1 MPRLARRIPAP
12 DHPMPNLPALAS
24 STAEDPMKTSPPCLS
39 LLGVLML
46 LCGNLYSQAESITVQ
61 VRDPSGLPVSG
72 AAVSLA
78 LPSGRQIAT
87 GHTQAGGSTTFSVSR
102 GFYLLS
108 VTASGFA
115 PYRRELTLHASETA
129 ELAVELQLVS
139 LATEIEVTAS
149 PPAQIAIEDVPAA
162 RLQSGPPRD
171 LAERLKEVPGVLAV
185 RRGGTNLEPVVQGL
199 REHQVAMVVDGSR
212 AFAAGPARMDS
223 EISHVDPARV
233 SNLEVIK
240 GPYALSECAGGLAA
254 VLVKT
259 DPLPVHDKMTFGG
272 SVSTGYAFN
281 SANRWGNTRYFAS
294 GRRAGISVRASGGK
308 GDDYRAGTGSAPGPT
323 VPGRFGEYQVGG
335 KLRLNLTS
343 NQELSFDSGLD
354 TQQNLDYP
362 GRLLDANHFITRSWN
377 GAYYLKEPAP
387 AVQSVTFRLYLSKK
401 SHRMN
406 NDGKPTAMDM
416 PGRVPPFGLAV
427 SLPTESDT
435 LGGAGRISFQP
446 RSGWAV
452 QTGFDFYDL
461 SQQATRFI
469 SRRSNNRLLFRDNV
483 WPDARIRDQGLYL
496 NAAKAGENWGMAA
509 AVRFDTVQA
518 EAGRPSDFFRA
529 NTSEPMNRK
538 EFNTSWSLT
547 ARRNLT
553 EAVTVSGGLGRAV
566 RTANVLERYSDRF
579 PGTKFQVAAEFMGT
593 PGIEPETSHQADL
606 GLEFRWAG
614 MRLRAGGYYR
624 RIQDFITVA
633 PAPGIRKRLPL
644 SPPQVFRY
652 LSGDH
657 ANFRGLDFSVRA
669 PITEGLELGIQ
680 GAYTLADDIEQALAA
695 IGVNEPVLGIPPLE
709 VRSRLRYTGD
719 SVPFY
724 GEFEMR
730 NVGPQDRVA
739 ASRLEAP
746 SPGFTT
752 LSLRG
757 GLQLPKRLSLE
768 AGVENLGDKFYFEH
782 LNSLNP
788 FTRERIPEMGRFVFV
803 GVTKK
808 W

>member
-1 MPRLARRIPAP
+1 MMRLP
-12 DHPMPNLPALAS
+12 HLPL
-24 STAEDPMKTSPPCLS
+24 LS
-39 LLGVLML
+39 ILTL
-46 LCGNLYSQAESITVQ
+46 LCGNLFSQAESITVQ
-61 VRDPSGLPVSG
+61 VRDPSGLPISG
-72 AAVSLA
+72 ATVSLL
-78 LPSGRQIAT
+78 LPSGQQVAT
-87 GHTQAGGSTTFSVSR
+87 GYTQAGGSMTLTVPSGS
-102 GFYLLS
+102 YLAA
-108 VTASGFA
+108 VTARGFA
-115 PYRRELTLHASETA
+115 PHQRELTLHAGESA
-129 ELAVELQLVS
+129 QLMVELQLVS

-149 PPAQIAIEDVPAA
+149 SPAQIAIEEIPAG

-171 LAERLKEVPGVLAV
+171 LAEKLKEVPGVLAV

-233 SNLEVIK
+233 SSLEVVK

-259 DPLPVHDKMTFGG
+259 DPVPVHDTMTFGG
-272 SVSTGYAFN
+272 SVSTGYSFN
-281 SANRWGNTRYFAS
+281 GANRFGHTRFFAA

-308 GDDYRAGTGSAPGPT
+308 GDDYRAGAGSAPAPT
-323 VPGRFGEYQVGG
+323 IPGRFGEYQLGG
-335 KLRLNLTS
+335 KLRLSLPS
-343 NQELSFDSGLD
+343 NQELTFDSGLD
-354 TQQNLDYP
+354 TQQDLDYP

-377 GAYYLKEPAP
+377 GAYYMKEPA
-387 AVQSVTFRLYLSKK
+387 AAIQSVSFRLYLSKK

-406 NDGKPTAMDM
+406 NDEKPTAMDM
-416 PGRVPPFGLAV
+416 PGRVPPFGLSV

-446 RSGWAV
+446 RSGWAF

-469 SRRSNNRLLFRDNV
+469 SRRSNDRLLFRDNV
-483 WPDARIRDQGLYL
+483 WPDARIRDQGFYL
-496 NAAKAGENWGMAA
+496 TAAKAGEDWGMAA
-509 AVRFDTVQA
+509 AVRFDAVQA
-518 EAGRPSDFFRA
+518 EAARPSDFFRA
-529 NTSEPMNRK
+529 NTAGPMNGK
-538 EFNTSWSLT
+538 EFNTSASLT

-553 EAVTVSGGLGRAV
+553 EAVTVSGGLGRVV

-579 PGTKFQVAAEFMGT
+579 PSTKFQVAAEFMGT
-593 PGIEPETSHQADL
+593 PGIEPETGYQADL
-606 GLEFRWAG
+606 GLEVRWAG
-614 MRLRAGGYYR
+614 MRLRGAGFYR

-657 ANFRGLDFSVRA
+657 ADFRGLDFSLRA
-669 PITEGLELGIQ
+669 PITEGLEFGIQ
-680 GAYTLADDIEQALAA
+680 GAYTLADDIEQSLAA
-695 IGVNEPVLGIPPLE
+695 IGVNEPVLGIPPFE
-709 VRSRLRYTGD
+709 VRSRLRYTGG
-719 SVPFY
+719 SALFFAEV
-724 GEFEMR
+724 EMR

-752 LSLRG
+752 FSLRG
-757 GLQLPKRLSLE
+757 GLKLPKRLSLDV
-768 AGVENLGDKFYFEH
+768 GIENLADKFYFEH

-788 FTRERIPEMGRFVFV
+788 FTRERIPELGRNVFV

>member
-1 MPRLARRIPAP
+1 MMRLP
-12 DHPMPNLPALAS
+12 HLPL
-24 STAEDPMKTSPPCLS
+24 LS
-39 LLGVLML
+39 ILTL
-46 LCGNLYSQAESITVQ
+46 LCGNLFSQAESITVQ
-61 VRDPSGLPVSG
+61 VRDPSGLPISG
-72 AAVSLA
+72 ATVSLL
-78 LPSGRQIAT
+78 LPSGQQVAT
-87 GHTQAGGSTTFSVSR
+87 GYTQAGGSMTLTVPSGS
-102 GFYLLS
+102 YLAA
-108 VTASGFA
+108 VTARGFA
-115 PYRRELTLHASETA
+115 PHQRELTLHAGESA
-129 ELAVELQLVS
+129 QLMVELQLVS

-149 PPAQIAIEDVPAA
+149 SPAQIAIEEIPAG

-171 LAERLKEVPGVLAV
+171 LAEKLKEVPGVLAV

-233 SNLEVIK
+233 SSLEVIK

-259 DPLPVHDKMTFGG
+259 DPVPVHDTMTFGG
-272 SVSTGYAFN
+272 SVSTGYSFN
-281 SANRWGNTRYFAS
+281 GANRFGHTRFFAA
-294 GRRAGISVRASGGK
+294 GRRIGISVRASGGK
-308 GDDYRAGTGSAPGPT
+308 GDDYRAGAGSAPAPT
-323 VPGRFGEYQVGG
+323 IPGRFGEYQLGG
-335 KLRLNLTS
+335 KLRLSLPS
-343 NQELSFDSGLD
+343 NQELTFDSGLD
-354 TQQNLDYP
+354 TQQDLDYP

-377 GAYYLKEPAP
+377 GAYYMKEPAT
-387 AVQSVTFRLYLSKK
+387 AIQSVSFRLYLSKK

-406 NDGKPTAMDM
+406 NNGKPTAMDM

-427 SLPTESDT
+427 SLPTESDS

-469 SRRSNNRLLFRDNV
+469 SRRSNDRLLFRDNV
-483 WPDARIRDQGLYL
+483 WPDARIRDQGFYL
-496 NAAKAGENWGMAA
+496 TAAKAGEAWGVAA
-509 AVRFDTVQA
+509 AVRFDAVQA
-518 EAGRPSDFFRA
+518 EAARPSDFFRA
-529 NTSEPMNRK
+529 NTAGPMNGK
-538 EFNTSWSLT
+538 EFNTSASLT

-553 EAVTVSGGLGRAV
+553 EAVTVSGGLGRVV

-579 PGTKFQVAAEFMGT
+579 PSTKFQVAAEFMGT
-593 PGIEPETSHQADL
+593 PGIEPETGYQADL
-606 GLEFRWAG
+606 GLEVRWAG
-614 MRLRAGGYYR
+614 MRMRGAGFYR

-657 ANFRGLDFSVRA
+657 ADFRGLDFSLRA
-669 PITEGLELGIQ
+669 PITEGLEFGIQ
-680 GAYTLADDIEQALAA
+680 GAYTLADDIEQSLAA
-695 IGVNEPVLGIPPLE
+695 IGVNEPVLGIPPFE
-709 VRSRLRYTGD
+709 VRSRLRYTGG
-719 SVPFY
+719 SALFFAEV
-724 GEFEMR
+724 EMR

-752 LSLRG
+752 FSLRG
-757 GLQLPKRLSLE
+757 GLKLPKRLSLDV
-768 AGVENLGDKFYFEH
+768 GIENLADKFYFEH

-788 FTRERIPEMGRFVFV
+788 FTRERIPELGRNVFV

>member
-1 MPRLARRIPAP
+1 MRLPY
-12 DHPMPNLPALAS
+12 LP
-24 STAEDPMKTSPPCLS
+24 
-39 LLGVLML
+39 LLGVLTL
-46 LCGNLYSQAESITVQ
+46 LCGNLFSQAESIAIQ
-61 VRDPSGLPVSG
+61 VRDPSGLPISG
-72 AAVSLA
+72 ATVSLL
-78 LPSGRQIAT
+78 LPSGQQVAT
-87 GHTQAGGSTTFSVSR
+87 GYTQAGGSMAFTVAS
-102 GFYLLS
+102 GFYLVS
-108 VTASGFA
+108 VTARGFA
-115 PYRRELTLHASETA
+115 PHRRELTLHAGERAQLT
-129 ELAVELQLVS
+129 VELQLGSV
-139 LATEIEVTAS
+139 ATEIEVLATS
-149 PPAQIAIEDVPAA
+149 PAQIAIEEIPAG

-171 LAERLKEVPGVLAV
+171 LAEKLKEVPGVLAV

-233 SNLEVIK
+233 SSLEVIK

-259 DPLPVHDKMTFGG
+259 DPVPVHDRMTFGG
-272 SVSTGYAFN
+272 SVSTGYSFN
-281 SANRWGNTRYFAS
+281 GANRLGHTRFFAA

-308 GDDYRAGTGSAPGPT
+308 GDDYRAGAGSAPAPT
-323 VPGRFGEYQVGG
+323 IPGRFGEYQLGG
-335 KLRLNLTS
+335 KLRLSLPS
-343 NQELSFDSGLD
+343 NQELTFDSGLD
-354 TQQNLDYP
+354 TQQDLDYP

-377 GAYYLKEPAP
+377 GAYYMKEPA
-387 AVQSVTFRLYLSKK
+387 AAIQSVSFRLYLSKK

-427 SLPTESDT
+427 SLPTESDS

-469 SRRSNNRLLFRDNV
+469 SRRSNDRLLFRDNV
-483 WPDARIRDQGLYL
+483 WPDARIRDQGFYL
-496 NAAKAGENWGMAA
+496 TAAKAGEAWGVAA
-509 AVRFDTVQA
+509 AVRFDAVQA
-518 EAGRPSDFFRA
+518 EAARPSDFFRA
-529 NTSEPMNRK
+529 NTAGPMNGK
-538 EFNTSWSLT
+538 EFNTSASLT

-553 EAVTVSGGLGRAV
+553 EAVTVSGGLGRVV

-579 PGTKFQVAAEFMGT
+579 PSTKFQIAAEFMGT
-593 PGIEPETSHQADL
+593 PGIEPETGYQADL
-606 GLEFRWAG
+606 GLEIRWAG
-614 MRLRAGGYYR
+614 MRLRGAGFYR

-657 ANFRGLDFSVRA
+657 ADFRGLDFSLRA
-669 PITEGLELGIQ
+669 PITQGLEFGIQ
-680 GAYTLADDIEQALAA
+680 GAYTLADDIEQSLAA
-695 IGVNEPVLGIPPLE
+695 IGVNEPVLGIPPFE
-709 VRSRLRYTGD
+709 VRSRLRYTGG
-719 SVPFY
+719 SGLFF

-752 LSLRG
+752 FSLRG
-757 GLQLPKRLSLE
+757 GLKLPKRLSLDV
-768 AGVENLGDKFYFEH
+768 GIENLADKFYFEH

-788 FTRERIPEMGRFVFV
+788 FTRERIPELGRNVFV

>member
-1 MPRLARRIPAP
+1 MMRLP
-12 DHPMPNLPALAS
+12 HLPL
-24 STAEDPMKTSPPCLS
+24 LS
-39 LLGVLML
+39 ILTL
-46 LCGNLYSQAESITVQ
+46 LCGNLFSQAESITVQ
-61 VRDPSGLPVSG
+61 VRDPSGLPISG
-72 AAVSLA
+72 ATVSLL
-78 LPSGRQIAT
+78 LPSGQQVAT
-87 GHTQAGGSTTFSVSR
+87 GHTQAGGSMTLTVPSGS
-102 GFYLLS
+102 YLAA
-108 VTASGFA
+108 VTARGFA
-115 PYRRELTLHASETA
+115 PHQRELTLHAGESA
-129 ELAVELQLVS
+129 QLMVELQLVS

-149 PPAQIAIEDVPAA
+149 SPAQIAIEEIPAG

-171 LAERLKEVPGVLAV
+171 LAEKLKEVPGVLAV

-233 SNLEVIK
+233 SSLEVVK

-259 DPLPVHDKMTFGG
+259 DPVPVHDTMTFGG
-272 SVSTGYAFN
+272 SVSTGYSFN
-281 SANRWGNTRYFAS
+281 GANRFGHTRFFAA
-294 GRRAGISVRASGGK
+294 GRRIGISVRASGGK
-308 GDDYRAGTGSAPGPT
+308 GDDYRAGAGSAPAPT
-323 VPGRFGEYQVGG
+323 IPGRFGEYQLGG
-335 KLRLNLTS
+335 KLRLSLPS
-343 NQELSFDSGLD
+343 NQELTFDSGLD
-354 TQQNLDYP
+354 TQQDLDYP

-377 GAYYLKEPAP
+377 GAYYMKEPA
-387 AVQSVTFRLYLSKK
+387 AAIQSVSFRLYLSKK

-427 SLPTESDT
+427 SLPTESDS

-469 SRRSNNRLLFRDNV
+469 SRRSNDRLLFRDNV
-483 WPDARIRDQGLYL
+483 WPDARIRDQGFYL
-496 NAAKAGENWGMAA
+496 TAAKAGEAWGVAA
-509 AVRFDTVQA
+509 AVRFDAVQA
-518 EAGRPSDFFRA
+518 EAARPSDFFRA
-529 NTSEPMNRK
+529 NTAGPMNGK
-538 EFNTSWSLT
+538 EFNTSASLT

-553 EAVTVSGGLGRAV
+553 EAVTVSGGLGRVV

-579 PGTKFQVAAEFMGT
+579 PSTKFQVAAEFMGT
-593 PGIEPETSHQADL
+593 PGIEPETGYQADL
-606 GLEFRWAG
+606 GLEVRWAG
-614 MRLRAGGYYR
+614 MRLRGAGFYR

-644 SPPQVFRY
+644 SPPQVFFY

-657 ANFRGLDFSVRA
+657 ADFRGLDFSLRA
-669 PITEGLELGIQ
+669 PITEGLEFGIQ
-680 GAYTLADDIEQALAA
+680 GAYTLADDIEQSLAA
-695 IGVNEPVLGIPPLE
+695 IGVNEPVLGIPPFE
-709 VRSRLRYTGD
+709 VRSRLRYTGG
-719 SVPFY
+719 SALFFAEV
-724 GEFEMR
+724 EMR

-752 LSLRG
+752 FSLRG
-757 GLQLPKRLSLE
+757 GLKLPKRLSLDV
-768 AGVENLGDKFYFEH
+768 GIENLADKFYFEH

-788 FTRERIPEMGRFVFV
+788 FTRERIPELGRNVFV

>member
-1 MPRLARRIPAP
+1 MMRLP
-12 DHPMPNLPALAS
+12 HLP
-24 STAEDPMKTSPPCLS
+24 
-39 LLGVLML
+39 LLGILTL
-46 LCGNLYSQAESITVQ
+46 LCGNLFSQAESITVQ
-61 VRDPSGLPVSG
+61 VRDPSGLPISG
-72 AAVSLA
+72 ATVSLL
-78 LPSGRQIAT
+78 LPSGQQVAT
-87 GHTQAGGSTTFSVSR
+87 GYTQAGGSMTLTVPSGS
-102 GFYLLS
+102 YLAA
-108 VTASGFA
+108 VTARGFA
-115 PYRRELTLHASETA
+115 PHQRELTLHAGESA
-129 ELAVELQLVS
+129 QLMVELQLVS

-149 PPAQIAIEDVPAA
+149 SPAQIAIEEIPAG

-171 LAERLKEVPGVLAV
+171 LAEKLKEVPGVLAV

-233 SNLEVIK
+233 SSLEVVK

-259 DPLPVHDKMTFGG
+259 DPVPVHDRMTFGG
-272 SVSTGYAFN
+272 SVSTGYSFN
-281 SANRWGNTRYFAS
+281 GANRLGHTRFFAA

-308 GDDYRAGTGSAPGPT
+308 GDDYRAGAGSAPAPT
-323 VPGRFGEYQVGG
+323 IPGRFGEYQLGG

-343 NQELSFDSGLD
+343 NQELTLDSGLD
-354 TQQNLDYP
+354 TQQDLDYP

-377 GAYYLKEPAP
+377 GAYYMKEPA
-387 AVQSVTFRLYLSKK
+387 AAIQSVSFRLYLSKK

-427 SLPTESDT
+427 SLPTESDS

-469 SRRSNNRLLFRDNV
+469 SRRSNDRLLFRDNV
-483 WPDARIRDQGLYL
+483 WPDARIRDQGFYL
-496 NAAKAGENWGMAA
+496 TAAKAGEDWGMAA
-509 AVRFDTVQA
+509 AVRFDAVQA
-518 EAGRPSDFFRA
+518 EAARPSDFFRA
-529 NTSEPMNRK
+529 NTAGPMNGK
-538 EFNTSWSLT
+538 EFNTSASLT

-553 EAVTVSGGLGRAV
+553 EAVTVSGGLGRVV

-579 PGTKFQVAAEFMGT
+579 PSTKFQVAAEFMGT
-593 PGIEPETSHQADL
+593 PGIEPETGYQADL
-606 GLEFRWAG
+606 GLEVRWAG
-614 MRLRAGGYYR
+614 MRLRGAGFYR

-657 ANFRGLDFSVRA
+657 ADFRGLDFSLRA
-669 PITEGLELGIQ
+669 PITEGLEFGIQ
-680 GAYTLADDIEQALAA
+680 GAYTLADDIEQSLAA
-695 IGVNEPVLGIPPLE
+695 IGVNEPVLGIPPFE
-709 VRSRLRYTGD
+709 VRSRLRYTGG
-719 SVPFY
+719 SALFFAEV
-724 GEFEMR
+724 EMR

-752 LSLRG
+752 FSLRG
-757 GLQLPKRLSLE
+757 GLKLPKRLSLDV
-768 AGVENLGDKFYFEH
+768 GIENLTDKFYFEH

-788 FTRERIPEMGRFVFV
+788 FTRERIPELGRNVFV